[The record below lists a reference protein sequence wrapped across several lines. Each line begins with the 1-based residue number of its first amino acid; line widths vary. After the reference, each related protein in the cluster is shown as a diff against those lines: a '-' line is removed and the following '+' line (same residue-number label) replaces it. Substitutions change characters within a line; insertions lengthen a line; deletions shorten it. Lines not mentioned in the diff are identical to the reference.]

1 MASLI
6 EMSAIMT
13 SDCIPHQVMAF
24 APDWFGGS
32 MMTSDCIPHQVMA
45 FAPDWFGGSDSSLG
59 WNPMYYIIGREQSR
73 RVEPRP
79 NCSGY
84 YTWL

>member
-1 MASLI
+1 
-6 EMSAIMT
+6 
-13 SDCIPHQVMAF
+13 
-24 APDWFGGS
+24 